1 MTRTATGF
9 LLALLLTSC
18 ASVSM
23 KNLKHNEHFVP
34 TAAPQEIFVMPFA
47 VEDNVLRVDRKTRD
61 LSDFKSD
68 LKVNM
73 SRELL
78 SRLPAH
84 VAQARV
90 LSPDAPLPKGNY
102 WLLKG
107 RFTRVNQ
114 GSRLLRSVVGFGAGG
129 TKMETTI
136 VVYDL
141 SGPKPA
147 QILEFETTG
156 GSNITQGIAGII
168 TLPFSGPMAITSL
181 FNAID
186 GIRTGVSFDTARTAR
201 ETTATLSEYLQ
212 QKNLL
217 IDKYPLRPKKL
228 GELRLDVL
236 PKPKTKS
243 PTAVKPAQKTP
254 PV

>member
-1 MTRTATGF
+1 MIATVTGF
-9 LLALLLTSC
+9 LLAMLLTSC

-34 TAAPQEIFVMPFA
+34 NAAPKEIFVMPFA

-78 SRLPAH
+78 SRLPTH
-84 VAQARV
+84 VAQARI
-90 LSPDAPLPKGNY
+90 LSPDAALPRGNY

-114 GSRLLRSVVGFGAGG
+114 GSRLLRSLVGFGAGG
-129 TKMETTI
+129 TKMEATI
-136 VVYDL
+136 VVFDL

-168 TLPFSGPMAITSL
+168 TIPFSGPMAITSL
-181 FNAID
+181 FNAVA

-201 ETTATLSEYLQ
+201 ETTATLSDYLQ

-217 IDKYPLRPKKL
+217 IDKYPIKPKKL
-228 GELRLDVL
+228 GELRLDIL

-243 PTAVKPAQKTP
+243 PPSSTPVQKTTTI
-254 PV
+254 